1 MKTLKVLGATI
12 VLALSLSMPAFADGT
27 NPGDGHTPGRPAPV
41 TSDPTPV
48 KTSSTGIAIYM
59 DDNDPSFLNIVDI
72 LWALAS
78 IY

>member
-12 VLALSLSMPAFADGT
+12 VLALSLSMPAFADD
-27 NPGDGHTPGRPAPV
+27 NPGDAHTPGRA
-41 TSDPTPV
+41 TSETNDPTPV
-48 KTSSTGIAIYM
+48 KTGSTGIAT